1 MMGGL
6 EVEGELINCGWAGS
20 GLTVAAGRDIRAALD
35 AKRPIVV
42 DIDHR
47 GLTPAGELR
56 HPVVRAWRVGA

>member
-1 MMGGL
+1 
-6 EVEGELINCGWAGS
+6 LIKCGWAGS
-20 GLTVAAGRDIRAALD
+20 GLTTKAARDIRAVLD

-56 HPVVRAWRVGA
+56 SPVIKAWRAA